1 MDKISLSTEEFIDS
15 RKVGRFQLLVGLFG
29 IVTLISDG
37 FDIQIISYLIPQ
49 ISKEWGIQA
58 GLQGTI
64 LSAGFAGTMFGY
76 CILAPLSPKLGLK
89 RAVITY
95 LICAGVFNITTVTAA
110 NPTMLIAFRVA
121 TGMALGGLFPS
132 AVALTAEYFP
142 ERVRASL
149 VTIMYVGIPAGFLI
163 AGWAAWLV
171 VAKFGWRP
179 AMTIGG
185 LIPLALASALAFLAP
200 ESLEFLVN
208 RARNGADRARKIMR
222 RIDPHWDPTRITN
235 LTAGSSKQ
243 PSISVFALFRVP
255 HALGTRALWVGLC
268 LNSTVYYFVL
278 TWLPLI
284 LVRIGATQQNA
295 ILASSLVNFAGIAAG
310 FLTGPMMDL
319 FGRYRIVITLFI
331 AGAASTI
338 LVGGVLSPQLRIIV
352 PAALCLGLCVSGIQ
366 KGVSALAVRFYP
378 TQLRSSGL
386 GWTLGCGQIGAILG
400 PFVAGQLIA
409 RGWAPASL
417 FFLMSVP
424 MIVGAIGI
432 GFMRS
437 RYDVPD
443 VGATVSRARAAL

>member
-1 MDKISLSTEEFIDS
+1 M
-15 RKVGRFQLLVGLFG
+15 
-29 IVTLISDG
+29 
-37 FDIQIISYLIPQ
+37 
-49 ISKEWGIQA
+49 
-58 GLQGTI
+58 
-64 LSAGFAGTMFGY
+64 
-76 CILAPLSPKLGLK
+76 
-89 RAVITY
+89 
-95 LICAGVFNITTVTAA
+95 
-110 NPTMLIAFRVA
+110 
-121 TGMALGGLFPS
+121 
-132 AVALTAEYFP
+132 
-142 ERVRASL
+142 
-149 VTIMYVGIPAGFLI
+149 
-163 AGWAAWLV
+163 
-171 VAKFGWRP
+171 
-179 AMTIGG
+179 
-185 LIPLALASALAFLAP
+185 
-200 ESLEFLVN
+200 
-208 RARNGADRARKIMR
+208 
-222 RIDPHWDPTRITN
+222 
-235 LTAGSSKQ
+235 
-243 PSISVFALFRVP
+243 
-255 HALGTRALWVGLC
+255 
-268 LNSTVYYFVL
+268 
-278 TWLPLI
+278 
-284 LVRIGATQQNA
+284 
-295 ILASSLVNFAGIAAG
+295 VNFAGIAAG

-437 RYDVPD
+437 RYDLPD